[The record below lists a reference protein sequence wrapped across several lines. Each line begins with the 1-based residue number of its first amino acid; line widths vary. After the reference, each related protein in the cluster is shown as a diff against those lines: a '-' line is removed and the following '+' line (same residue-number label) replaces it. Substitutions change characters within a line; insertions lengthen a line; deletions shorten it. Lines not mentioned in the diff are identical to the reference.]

1 MTYTIQSL
9 KSDLTGILHGTTLNQ
24 ITGLDNLIYR
34 AGRDVLLDVDPMET
48 KKDSIMASAI
58 YDQVYDYPLPVDVK
72 GNRIID
78 VYPTGTR
85 YPSDDYA
92 QRTDKDFDLSKG
104 HLVGDQF
111 AIKFNNGVKT
121 IRVDNNNAPQG
132 ILLDSANVTTG
143 WTATSTASNV
153 RINNQNF
160 ISGGGAVNFD
170 LAAGAN
176 PSTGFV
182 AKTLTTAIDLTTHY
196 NQSSFFFWVYFPTG
210 ADITSVNLR
219 WGSSSSNYY
228 SRVLTTTQTGTAIQN
243 GWNLF
248 KADWNGA
255 TVVGSPNYA
264 SIAYLYVGV
273 TYNGNAQTAVG
284 IDNIMSSMGT
294 FYHINY
300 YSKYIFRDATT
311 GSFQET
317 VTDDSNLINLDTETY
332 NLLFYKVGYLAVQQQ
347 QGLDASFYDGNFT
360 DMNYKNALKRYQ
372 ALYKSDVQAPS
383 KTYYQ
388 KPNAGYSR
396 YLGRR
401 YF

>member
-34 AGRDVLLDVDPMET
+34 AARDVLLDVDPMET
-48 KKDSIMASAI
+48 KKDSLMVSAI
-58 YDQVYDYPLPVDVK
+58 YDKVYDYSLPVDVK

-78 VYPTGTR
+78 LYPTGVR
-85 YPSDDYA
+85 KQSDNYA
-92 QRTDKDFDLSKG
+92 QRTDKDFDLAKG
-104 HLVGDQF
+104 TNASDQF
-111 AIKFNNGVKT
+111 EIKFNNGVKT
-121 IRVDNNNAPQG
+121 IRIKDNNELQG
-132 ILLDSANVTTG
+132 VTLDTVDATTG

-153 RINNQNF
+153 RINNQNY
-160 ISGGGAVNFD
+160 ISGGACIKFD

-182 AKTLTTAIDLTTHY
+182 AKTLTTAIDLSAHY
-196 NQSSFFFWVYFPTG
+196 NQSSLFFWLYLPTG
-210 ADITSVNLR
+210 SDVNSVNLR
-219 WGSSSSNYY
+219 WGTSSSNYY
-228 SRVLTTTQTGTAIQN
+228 SRVLATTQTGTAIQN

-248 KADWNGA
+248 KADWNGS
-255 TVVGSPNYA
+255 TVVGSPTT
-264 SIAYLYVGV
+264 SITYLYVGV

-284 IDNIMSSMGT
+284 LDNIMSKMGT

-300 YSKYIFRDATT
+300 YSKYVFRDATT

-360 DMNYKNALKRYQ
+360 DMNYKSALKRYQ
-372 ALYKSDVQAPS
+372 ALYKTDVQAPS
-383 KTYYQ
+383 KTYYS
-388 KPNAGYSR
+388 KPKAGYSQ

-401 YF
+401 PY